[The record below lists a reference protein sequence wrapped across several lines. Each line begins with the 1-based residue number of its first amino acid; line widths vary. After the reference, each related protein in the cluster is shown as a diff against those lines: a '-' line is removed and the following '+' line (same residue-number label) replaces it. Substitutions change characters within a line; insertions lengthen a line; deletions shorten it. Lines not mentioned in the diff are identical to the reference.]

1 MQKHSH
7 RVGIVVCVGAIALGT
22 GACNQK
28 PPEDTAPTTPV
39 ISLRPKDKTGAA
51 PTAVGGMQNNP
62 APTAAKTK
70 QTKKS
75 PVAKNPTPRQPA
87 MARGAG
93 DPFAA
98 APGQQRPTPGAA
110 PAGTPA
116 GQPPPRILAMSR
128 MPGYRRNPF
137 KVDWTL
143 PVPAPY
149 VFEEVEPIRLAS
161 EAIPTP
167 PPKPFEVREQPEM
180 RVSGIMTGDGVF
192 AILESGDKVDVVKP
206 GSTVEVSVGGQTKR
220 TYKVVSITKD
230 QVKLR
235 SQVGNVIYTQTVP
248 LSDVA
253 VGTPARMGFGGPGG
267 PGGFGSS
274 GGPGFGGGGRPFGP
288 GGPGGP
294 GGAGGVS
301 GKGGAE

>member
-1 MQKHSH
+1 
-7 RVGIVVCVGAIALGT
+7 
-22 GACNQK
+22 
-28 PPEDTAPTTPV
+28 
-39 ISLRPKDKTGAA
+39 
-51 PTAVGGMQNNP
+51 
-62 APTAAKTK
+62 
-70 QTKKS
+70 
-75 PVAKNPTPRQPA
+75 
-87 MARGAG
+87 
-93 DPFAA
+93 
-98 APGQQRPTPGAA
+98 
-110 PAGTPA
+110 
-116 GQPPPRILAMSR
+116 
-128 MPGYRRNPF
+128 
-137 KVDWTL
+137 
-143 PVPAPY
+143 
-149 VFEEVEPIRLAS
+149 
-161 EAIPTP
+161 
-167 PPKPFEVREQPEM
+167 
-180 RVSGIMTGDGVF
+180 MTGDGVF